1 VYIVLDDVG
10 FYPGAAPRRFTGG
23 TIRLVAVDVSG
34 EPYMDLERE
43 AAMMLA
49 RE

>member
-1 VYIVLDDVG
+1 M
-10 FYPGAAPRRFTGG
+10 AARFNGK
-23 TIRLVAVDVSG
+23 IKMVAVDVSG

-43 AAMMLA
+43 AAMVLA